1 MSKKKENIEE
11 EKERC
16 NSRSGLTDEQI
27 EAALNACTFGQT
39 KETRCKSCALDSE
52 KEPCITNLHLAALE
66 YIGRL
71 KHRAEV
77 AERTLKSEAMC
88 HVLKYFPNE
97 ISGLESCIQE
107 VYEAWIYQAEKEL
120 AEEMKDDL

>member
-1 MSKKKENIEE
+1 M
-11 EKERC
+11 
-16 NSRSGLTDEQI
+16 TDEQI
-27 EAALNACTFGQT
+27 ETALNACMFGQT
-39 KETRCKSCALDSE
+39 KADRCKDCPLDSD

-77 AERTLKSEAMC
+77 AEMALKSEAMC

-97 ISGLESCIQE
+97 TSGLESCIQE
-107 VYEAWIYQAEKEL
+107 VYEAWIYQAEKKL
-120 AEEMKDDL
+120 AEEAK